1 MTFSTMEKTVIV
13 TGANS
18 GIGFETA
25 KALAGQGWNVG
36 LVCRN
41 LDRGTK
47 ALEAIQGATGSK
59 ALKLFIADLSLEQ
72 DIFKVTEEIQA
83 WTRLL
88 HVLVNNAGGYFNQK
102 SLTSEG
108 IEYTMALNH
117 LGYFRLTLALWPLL
131 SGTASQVQADDPVR
145 IVNVS
150 SEAHRMG
157 KIVISDLANPAK
169 YKAFPL
175 YGDSKLAN
183 IFFTQELAKRITS
196 QGLKMVT
203 NSLHPGFVRTSFGKQ
218 ENPSLGSRIFG
229 FLNKHF
235 AIPQEQGAQTSIF
248 LATSAEGALHSGM
261 YWSKSALATPRSN
274 TENPVIQQELWKW
287 SLEKSPTLRNKNIL
301 PEFLLL

>member
-1 MTFSTMEKTVIV
+1 MNKTVIV
-13 TGANS
+13 TGGNS

-25 KALAGQGWNVG
+25 KALASQGCRVG
-36 LVCRN
+36 LICRN

-47 ALEAIQGATGSK
+47 AVEAIQATTGAK
-59 ALKLFIADLSLEQ
+59 NLKLFLADLSLESE
-72 DIFKVTEEIQA
+72 IEKVVNEIQT
-83 WTRLL
+83 WTQTLD
-88 HVLVNNAGGYFNQK
+88 VLVNNAGGYFNSK
-102 SLTSEG
+102 KLTSEG

-131 SGTASQVQADDPVR
+131 SSTANQSQANDPVR
-145 IVNVS
+145 IINVS

-157 KIVISDLANPAK
+157 KIIIPELTNPSV

-183 IFFTQELAKRITS
+183 IFFTQELAKRIKS
-196 QGLKMVT
+196 EELSIVT

-218 ENPSLGSRIFG
+218 DHPSLGSRIFG

-248 LATSAEGALHSGM
+248 LATSTEGALHSGM
-261 YWSKSALATPRSN
+261 YWSKSALAKPRTN
-274 TENPVIQQELWKW
+274 TQNEEIQRALWKW
-287 SLEKSPTLRNKNIL
+287 SLEKSPGVLKNEKV
-301 PEFLLL
+301 PGFLKA